1 MKNINLFKIRN
12 NKGLSLIEVLIGLT
26 IISMIM
32 LTIIQFTQSSQDTVI
47 RVTEEDRELLQVET
61 AMARLEWDISQL
73 YTPLYFSQAMS
84 PAGMTE
90 EEGEAYNR
98 IIDSYTNNSRFS
110 TVSYE
115 GIPIPLFK
123 NPEKSTFEFLSL
135 SNRRKFQDI
144 KQSHFA
150 WIRYTIENDDDR
162 NDEGNVDEETS
173 KGTFKLIRNFQP
185 NDIFSDEKID
195 WDDIKQQVLMR
206 KVISLEFEFWNA
218 ETQKFTDNLDII
230 KNGTNLI
237 RAVKVNLK
245 YMDTDNL
252 EKVTERIF
260 RPLFPDFTPE
270 DMYKF
275 LNKTTTGGTGTSS
288 TSGDSGT
295 SSEGE
300 SE

>member
-1 MKNINLFKIRN
+1 MKNVNLFKIRN

-162 NDEGNVDEETS
+162 NDEGNADEETS

-230 KNGTNLI
+230 KNGANLI

-295 SSEGE
+295 NSEGE